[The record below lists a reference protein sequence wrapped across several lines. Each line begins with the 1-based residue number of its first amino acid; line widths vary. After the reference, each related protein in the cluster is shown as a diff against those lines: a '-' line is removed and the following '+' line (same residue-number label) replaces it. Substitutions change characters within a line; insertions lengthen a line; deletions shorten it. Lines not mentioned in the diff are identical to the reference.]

1 MKNSKKKLVS
11 RAGFTLVELVVTIAV
26 LAILAGVG
34 ASAYGGYIK
43 RAEEAKDL
51 AKLADVLTV
60 IQSAAAADGETVTE
74 VTIDDNG
81 KITKPTLDTAGAN
94 LFKQITN
101 ENFSSYK
108 VTLSSDN
115 YKGGAKWENGEWKA
129 TNAPGVGG

>member
-34 ASAYGGYIK
+34 ATAYGGYIK

-60 IQSAAAADGETVTE
+60 IQSAAAANGEPVPKVE
-74 VTIDDNG
+74 ING
-81 KITKPTLDTAGAN
+81 SGRITNPTLKTAGKA
-94 LFKQITN
+94 LFKQITGKGIN
-101 ENFSSYK
+101 EYE

-115 YKGGAKWENGEWKA
+115 YKDGATWENGEWKA
-129 TNAPGVGG
+129 TSPSGVGG

>member
-34 ASAYGGYIK
+34 ATAYGGYIK

-60 IQSAAAADGETVTE
+60 IQSAAAADGMTVPKVE
-74 VTIDDNG
+74 INADK
-81 KITKPTLDTAGAN
+81 KITAPELNVAGKA
-94 LFKQITN
+94 LFEQITGKTVD
-101 ENFSSYK
+101 SYT
-108 VTLSSDN
+108 VDLSSEN
-115 YKGGAKWENGEWKA
+115 YSKGAHWTPDKGWEAGP
-129 TNAPGVGG
+129 TVPV